1 MLQSKQNPRIKYVR
15 RLAQRKFRE
24 REGKFVVEGVR
35 FLEEAVKVGWP
46 VEMVMHTPRATGG
59 LRAARLLEL
68 LAERGVPVQEVGEG
82 LFTELAGTD
91 TPQGVLAVVEMPRR
105 GTFDPAARGGGNRD
119 LLVLVDGIRDPGN
132 LGTII
137 RCADAAGVEAVLLLK
152 GVVDPYNAKTLR
164 ATMGSVFHVPLVTVP
179 DRDRLLE
186 ELHAGG
192 WRLVVGDLGAGK
204 LVHQCDLTGRV
215 ALVVG
220 SEAAGVSEAVRQAA
234 WERVRIP
241 MFGRAE
247 SLNAGVAAGIM
258 LYETVRQRIGAGKKI
273 ARTWPSFFS

>member
-15 RLAQRKFRE
+15 RLVQRKFRE
-24 REGKFVVEGVR
+24 SEGKFVIEGVR
-35 FLEEAVKVGWP
+35 FLEEAVKVDWP
-46 VEMVMHTPRATGG
+46 VEMVLHTPRAAGS

-68 LAERGVPVQEVGEG
+68 LAERGVPVREVAEG
-82 LFTELAGTD
+82 IFAELADTD
-91 TPQGVLAVVEMPRR
+91 TPQGVLAVVKMPRR
-105 GTFDPAARGGGNRD
+105 GAFDPAARGGESRD

-137 RCADAAGVEAVLLLK
+137 RCADAAGVDAVILLK

-164 ATMGSVFHVPLVTVP
+164 ATMGSVFHVPLFTAP

-192 WRLVVGDLGAGK
+192 WSLVVGDLSSEK

-215 ALVVG
+215 ALAVG
-220 SEAAGVSEAVRQAA
+220 SEADGVSEAVLQAA
-234 WERVRIP
+234 RERVRIP
-241 MFGRAE
+241 MPGRAE

-258 LYETVRQRIGAGKKI
+258 LYETVRQRMDAGKEI